1 MNLKWVASE
10 RISCI
15 NDEGYLC
22 TTHLNYGQAD
32 SEVRVTSS
40 ISPIYRTSSETYAS
54 TAKINDTH

>member
-22 TTHLNYGQAD
+22 ITHLNYGQAD
-32 SEVRVTSS
+32 LEVRVTSS
-40 ISPIYRTSSETYAS
+40 ISSIYRTSSET
-54 TAKINDTH
+54 